1 MTAIHGL
8 PPGRA
13 GRVWLARRVSVAAR
27 GADLL
32 ETKLRILAAEEQRF
46 ALLVERTER
55 EWLAAVADADRWMG
69 RARLLSG
76 QRGLRLAAAGPPAE
90 VSVRWDTTMG
100 VRHPERATTLLPEPP
115 PDAATP
121 DSTALVLAR
130 SAYREALQRGADH
143 AAALAALRA
152 VRAEVRATRR
162 RLRALER
169 RWVPRLERARHTLA
183 DALEEQEREEGMRMR
198 WGARR
203 RDGAAPGGSADAGG
217 SGR

>member
-1 MTAIHGL
+1 MTTIHGL

-13 GRVWLARRVSVAAR
+13 GRVWLARRISVAGR

-55 EWLAAVADADRWMG
+55 EWVAAVADADRWMG
-69 RARLLSG
+69 RARLISG
-76 QRGLRLAAAGPPAE
+76 QRGLRFAAAVSPAQ
-90 VSVRWDTTMG
+90 VSVRWDTAMG
-100 VRHPERATTLLPEPP
+100 VRYPAGAATRLPDPP

-130 SAYREALQRGADH
+130 SAYREALQRAADH

-152 VRAEVRATRR
+152 VRTEVQATRR

-169 RWVPRLERARHTLA
+169 RWVPRLEDARHALA

-198 WGARR
+198 WAARR
-203 RDGAAPGGSADAGG
+203 LDGRGTDGDTDPEGS
-217 SGR
+217 R